1 MKNSPPVS
9 RHGLSVCEVRKC
21 SVVPRYVA
29 DVSCWTG
36 LACSIATVDT
46 ASAGAGFLRAGR
58 LAVARALA
66 GLGGAALLAG
76 LGGAALVAGLTR
88 AFFLRAALM
97 TELFNLLAAAS
108 ISAFA
113 RFTIFFA
120 SLNCRRACLAAC
132 LARFADF
139 LAACQRSRASSTA
152 PCSLLRDLRTG
163 RFARVFTMFS
173 PHQSSSIEDN
183 GSQQLP
189 PEQERACDPT
199 GRHIRCPRFAVAV
212 WLRNNGMGCNCCL
225 RRVS

>member
-1 MKNSPPVS
+1 MESSPPVS

-76 LGGAALVAGLTR
+76 LTR

-113 RFTIFFA
+113 RFT
-120 SLNCRRACLAAC
+120 
-132 LARFADF
+132 
-139 LAACQRSRASSTA
+139 
-152 PCSLLRDLRTG
+152 
-163 RFARVFTMFS
+163 
-173 PHQSSSIEDN
+173 
-183 GSQQLP
+183 
-189 PEQERACDPT
+189 
-199 GRHIRCPRFAVAV
+199 
-212 WLRNNGMGCNCCL
+212 
-225 RRVS
+225 